1 VYYGWGRI
9 GLGVCGSEEFDNFRL
24 GMEKCFLLTLP
35 LLDFFFFFYRSW
47 GVLKLGLDSY
57 ASFAILFYVLG
68 GLAYAFWISEDV
80 TGIGGGCVCAEE

>member
-1 VYYGWGRI
+1 
-9 GLGVCGSEEFDNFRL
+9 
-24 GMEKCFLLTLP
+24 MEKCSLLTLP
-35 LLDFFFFFYRSW
+35 LLDFFFLFFDFFFLWSW